1 MFPIGPESY
10 PSYPRNR
17 FGSMAQSVDFP
28 RGPTKRSRW
37 TSLWKKTAAAAKV
50 AETSQPEPTRQRDG
64 NRPVSLWSLI
74 WELQGC
80 IRMYQDVWDWFP
92 SCCDLKSHDFLL
104 PTIAANYT
112 SEGILMNSSRSC
124 SLPISLSITIHH
136 CPSLSQRVQFPFL
149 MFNAVPA
156 VPVVLCHFCHF
167 CHF

>member
-1 MFPIGPESY
+1 
-10 PSYPRNR
+10 
-17 FGSMAQSVDFP
+17 MAQSVDFP

-104 PTIAANYT
+104 PIIAANYT

-136 CPSLSQRVQFPFL
+136 CLKGYSSLFSCSMWSQRSQWSYVISVISRCPQMSWWHSRGTNIVCQCMSCP
-149 MFNAVPA
+149 MS
-156 VPVVLCHFCHF
+156 
-167 CHF
+167 